1 MALYVSYVFVVFSI
15 RRESL
20 DLDLGRWIRHLW
32 GGSVTKDHRDTLR
45 RTCVFASNA
54 ICRSHS
60 AFCSVRGAKF
70 WRTIFHARVGLLR
83 TPQKARWDTL
93 RRTYFLHPVGS
104 TGHIVCCGATRMRNI
119 DALFFM
125 LEWAWWESHKKHVG
139 LSYIEHK
146 FLHLVGSADHI
157 ACCCATGAWNVDTIF
172 DARMGSLWILKKVR
186 QDTLRWTCFFAS
198 GRICVSWGAL
208 SCI

>member
-1 MALYVSYVFVVFSI
+1 MALYVSYVFVVFLL

-20 DLDLGRWIRHLW
+20 DLDLGRWFVISEVVLSQKTT
-32 GGSVTKDHRDTLR
+32 GSRYTEH
-45 RTCVFASNA
+45 VFLHPMRSVGHIVRSVASGVQNFDA
-54 ICRSHS
+54 LFFMLVWVCCGSH
-60 AFCSVRGAKF
+60 KK
-70 WRTIFHARVGLLR
+70 HVG
-83 TPQKARWDTL
+83 THYAEPI
-93 RRTYFLHPVGS
+93 FLHPVGS

-125 LEWAWWESHKKHVG
+125 LKWAWCESHKKHVG
-139 LSYIEHK
+139 ISYIEHK
-146 FLHLVGSADHI
+146 FLHLVGSTDHI

-172 DARMGSLWILKKVR
+172 DARMGSLWIIKKVR
-186 QDTLRWTCFFAS
+186 QDTLRWTCFFPS